1 MDIEDTLIELPEGD
15 LPTNAIEKPKRKASE
30 KQLAALAAAREK
42 RKTKMTALDKA
53 AAAVQVQE
61 QQQPKKI
68 GKVVQLPAAAEAA
81 EPIVLKKPRAKRSTP
96 KPTIIQF
103 ESDDS
108 SSSGSDG
115 EGGAPAPTIIIRN
128 GKKKQTTKKKEESE
142 QAAAAEAP
150 VATGPRQ
157 YIRRAYY

>member
-1 MDIEDTLIELPEGD
+1 MDTEDTLFELPEGEQEEASN
-15 LPTNAIEKPKRKASE
+15 PIEKPKRKATE

-53 AAAVQVQE
+53 AVTPQVQ
-61 QQQPKKI
+61 PPNKTI
-68 GKVVQLPAAAEAA
+68 GQVVRLPEA
-81 EPIVLKKPRAKRSTP
+81 EPQPIILKKPKLKRSNP

-108 SSSGSDG
+108 SSSSD

-128 GKKKQTTKKKEESE
+128 GKRKTEPKKP
-142 QAAAAEAP
+142 AETEKP
-150 VATGPRQ
+150 VAAMPVLIAPPRQ
-157 YIRRAYY
+157 YIRRAY